1 MAVELP
7 DPFGLRRA
15 AAPFV
20 EALLGLVLLPRQ
32 LERLLDVVENM
43 NARVDLTIDGITR
56 AADGI
61 GRVNAALD
69 QSLPELA
76 SAAGALRDLVGE
88 LQATI
93 ASLADQL
100 PMTTQ
105 VLQEAL
111 PQLTGAIDAIE
122 ARIGHFDGVV
132 DELGQTVVAVAG
144 AIPGVRRAVRR

>member
-1 MAVELP
+1 MAAQLP

-15 AAPFV
+15 AAPFFD
-20 EALLGLVLLPRQ
+20 ALLGLLLLPRQ
-32 LERLLDVVENM
+32 LERLLDLVENT

-56 AADGI
+56 AAEGI

-76 SAAGALRDLVGE
+76 SAAGALRELVGE
-88 LQATI
+88 LQTTI
-93 ASLADQL
+93 ASLAAQL
-100 PMTTQ
+100 PATTK

-111 PQLTGAIDAIE
+111 PQLTGAIDSIE

-144 AIPGVRRAVRR
+144 AIPGVRRAVKR

>member
-15 AAPFV
+15 AAPVV
-20 EALLGLVLLPRQ
+20 EALLGLVSLPRQ
-32 LERLLDVVENM
+32 LERLLDLVENT
-43 NARVDLTIDGITR
+43 NTRVDLTIDGITR

-69 QSLPELA
+69 ESLPELA
-76 SAAGALRDLVGE
+76 AAAVALRELVGE
-88 LQATI
+88 LQTTI
-93 ASLADQL
+93 RTLADQL
-100 PMTTQ
+100 PTTTQ

-111 PQLTGAIDAIE
+111 PQLTGAIDSID

-132 DELGQTVVAVAG
+132 DELGQTVLAVAG
-144 AIPGVRRAVRR
+144 AIPGVRRAVKR